1 MKLLYLDCFAGIS
14 GDMFLGTLPD
24 LDVRESVVHIWGAMT
39 KATIT
44 QAKTRLN
51 ALIDAALRGE
61 RVVIT
66 RGSKPA
72 AAIVP
77 VDANGSPT
85 LHVSDEAADYLAHE
99 ARIELDAGTAKVY
112 ESPAKFAT
120 ALTKPRRR
128 A

>member
-1 MKLLYLDCFAGIS
+1 
-14 GDMFLGTLPD
+14 
-24 LDVRESVVHIWGAMT
+24 MT
-39 KATIT
+39 KATIA
-44 QAKTRLN
+44 QAKTRLG

-77 VDANGSPT
+77 VDADESPA
-85 LHVSDEAADYLAHE
+85 LRVSDAAADYLANE
-99 ARIELDAGTAKVY
+99 ARVELETGVAQVH
-112 ESPAKFAT
+112 ESPAKFA
-120 ALTKPRRR
+120 AAITKPRRR

>member
-1 MKLLYLDCFAGIS
+1 
-14 GDMFLGTLPD
+14 
-24 LDVRESVVHIWGAMT
+24 MT

-44 QAKTRLN
+44 QAKTRLGK
-51 ALIDAALRGE
+51 LIDAALRGE

-77 VDANGSPT
+77 VDEDGSPA
-85 LHVSDEAADYLAHE
+85 LRVSDTAADYLAHE
-99 ARIELDAGTAKVY
+99 ARAELEAGLAQVH
-112 ESPAKFAT
+112 ESPAAFA
-120 ALTKPRRR
+120 ASITKPRRR

>member
-1 MKLLYLDCFAGIS
+1 
-14 GDMFLGTLPD
+14 
-24 LDVRESVVHIWGAMT
+24 MT
-39 KATIT
+39 KATIA
-44 QAKTRLN
+44 QAKTRLGK
-51 ALIDAALRGE
+51 LIDAALRGE

-85 LHVSDEAADYLAHE
+85 LRVSDTAADYLANE
-99 ARIELDAGTAKVY
+99 ARAELETGAAQVH
-112 ESPAKFAT
+112 ESPAAFAT
-120 ALTKPRRR
+120 AITKPRRR

>member
-1 MKLLYLDCFAGIS
+1 
-14 GDMFLGTLPD
+14 
-24 LDVRESVVHIWGAMT
+24 MT
-39 KATIT
+39 KATIA
-44 QAKTRLN
+44 QAKSRLGK
-51 ALIDAALRGE
+51 LIDAALRGE

-77 VDANGSPT
+77 VDANGSPA
-85 LHVSDEAADYLAHE
+85 LHVSDSAADYLANE
-99 ARIELDAGTAKVY
+99 ARLELETGLAQVH

-120 ALTKPRRR
+120 AITKPRRR

>member
-14 GDMFLGTLPD
+14 GDMFLGAPLAVD
-24 LDVRESVVHIWGAMT
+24 ALEAFDKVCSMT
-39 KATIT
+39 KATIA
-44 QAKTRLN
+44 QAKTRLGP
-51 ALIDAALRGE
+51 LIDAALRGE

-77 VDANGSPT
+77 VDATGSPH
-85 LHVSDEAADYLAHE
+85 LRVSDAAADFLANE
-99 ARIELDAGTAKVY
+99 ARLELQSGLAQVH
-112 ESPAKFAT
+112 ESPAAFA
-120 ALTKPRRR
+120 AAIAKPRRR

>member
-1 MKLLYLDCFAGIS
+1 
-14 GDMFLGTLPD
+14 
-24 LDVRESVVHIWGAMT
+24 MT

-44 QAKTRLN
+44 QAKTRLS

-77 VDANGSPT
+77 VDTNGLPA
-85 LHVSDEAADYLAHE
+85 LHVSDAAADYLAHE
-99 ARIELDAGTAKVY
+99 ARVELEAGGAKVY
-112 ESPAKFAT
+112 ESPAKFA
-120 ALTKPRRR
+120 AAITKPRRR